1 MLIFALLV
9 VLIVAAPLLVE
20 RKVNPQRSI
29 LKGLEREVRV
39 HTNSIKGALFIGLQV
54 AVLVLLSSLGV
65 ALLVYLA
72 WKQTFLFVVLVVV
85 AVVIV
90 IIILINKRGPRIPA

>member
-1 MLIFALLV
+1 MLIFVLLA
-9 VLIVAAPLLVE
+9 VLTIAAPLLVE

-29 LKGLEREVRV
+29 LKGLEREVRL
-39 HTNSIKGALFIGLQV
+39 HAKSIRRALFNGLKAAG
-54 AVLVLLSSLGV
+54 AVLVISLII

-72 WKQTFLFVVLVVV
+72 WKKTFLFFVLVVV

-90 IIILINKRGPRIPA
+90 ILVNKRGTGTPA

>member
-9 VLIVAAPLLVE
+9 VLTITAPLLVE

-29 LKGLEREVRV
+29 LKGLEREVHV
-39 HTNSIKGALFIGLQV
+39 HAKSIKGALLTGLKV
-54 AVLVLLSSLGV
+54 AVLVLFISLGV

-72 WKQTFLFVVLVVV
+72 WKQTFLFVILVVV
-85 AVVIV
+85 AVVIA
-90 IIILINKRGPRIPA
+90 IITIINRRGPGIPA